1 MSLRKIVS
9 AVVCATTLV
18 TMAGPA
24 FAVTAEE
31 LLQQIQQLQQ
41 QLNQLM
47 QQYQQLTGQ
56 APAAGVPAACQGV
69 TFTRD
74 LKLGMSGAD
83 VKCLQALLNQDP
95 ATRVA
100 ESGPGSPGNETTYFG
115 PKTKAAVIKF
125 QEKYAADILTPVG
138 LTAGTGYVGAKTR
151 AKLNALLQAG
161 AVVTPPPTPP
171 VAAGLTVAL
180 APDTPAATVLLG
192 KQVRAP
198 LLKLVLTNGDATAG
212 KVTKIEIKR
221 IGISNDGVLN
231 SVYLLDEEGN
241 VVGDEQIFSNGVAV
255 FADTAGL
262 LTIGAGQTVKLTVA
276 GNVASGQAGYTVGV
290 QVTNVQGTFSA
301 LNAQLPITGNIMS
314 IGTDIKTEVDVDSD
328 STSISTPV
336 TVNPGDTEVVVWRGT
351 ITPNAKVTLSSVAIK
366 AVGNIEPT
374 DLQNFKFYLAG
385 TQIGSTVQMGSDYVV
400 KLNLAAN
407 PVTVTSG
414 SKELKVVADVVK
426 GTGRSV
432 HFEIYTSAMVATD
445 AEYGVSVPVQV
456 PSGSNADWTTLNIGS
471 GTITLQVAPD
481 SPVSVGTTTD
491 ALIAKYVLKAYG
503 ERVKIERFYA
513 TSSNATLTDAT
524 IYVDGAEKGKANV
537 YHGTLIDTVDFY
549 VEAGSSVTIEV
560 KANTTNYTATTISFD
575 LRAEGTTRSG
585 QPASS
590 TAPTVSLDVRAA
602 RFTYDFANQPL
613 PFLAVAGTE
622 AMVAKYKFKA
632 EGADATIKELR
643 FTIASSSAAYALKV
657 KIGTNEYSGELV
669 GTEWKVANINYTVP
683 AGTTAYADVY
693 LTLAA
698 VSSAT
703 DGANAKVKLTYVR
716 YSQAGT
722 ENTPTPN
729 IEGKDVYVQK
739 AVPEVTALTTGSV
752 NDLNKGVPTTVTLY
766 KWTIKAVGG
775 DINSTSNTTT
785 LAFTKA
791 GASATTTISSTSI
804 RVYLNGVPVSSGVD
818 VLISKTDGTTF
829 DTENPNAT
837 SGIIVIAASGTAFEV
852 AKDQTITIEV
862 KADVTAQ
869 AGGWVRVQ
877 LAGDTSRDTATANFV
892 WHDGLQAVSGYL
904 VKGLPAEGTDYY
916 QHNAPSS

>member
-1 MSLRKIVS
+1 M
-9 AVVCATTLV
+9 
-18 TMAGPA
+18 P
-24 FAVTAEE
+24 
-31 LLQQIQQLQQ
+31 
-41 QLNQLM
+41 
-47 QQYQQLTGQ
+47 
-56 APAAGVPAACQGV
+56 
-69 TFTRD
+69 
-74 LKLGMSGAD
+74 
-83 VKCLQALLNQDP
+83 
-95 ATRVA
+95 
-100 ESGPGSPGNETTYFG
+100 
-115 PKTKAAVIKF
+115 
-125 QEKYAADILTPVG
+125 
-138 LTAGTGYVGAKTR
+138 
-151 AKLNALLQAG
+151 
-161 AVVTPPPTPP
+161 
-171 VAAGLTVAL
+171 
-180 APDTPAATVLLG
+180 
-192 KQVRAP
+192 
-198 LLKLVLTNGDATAG
+198 
-212 KVTKIEIKR
+212 
-221 IGISNDGVLN
+221 
-231 SVYLLDEEGN
+231 
-241 VVGDEQIFSNGVAV
+241 
-255 FADTAGL
+255 
-262 LTIGAGQTVKLTVA
+262 
-276 GNVASGQAGYTVGV
+276 
-290 QVTNVQGTFSA
+290 
-301 LNAQLPITGNIMS
+301 
-314 IGTDIKTEVDVDSD
+314 
-328 STSISTPV
+328 
-336 TVNPGDTEVVVWRGT
+336 
-351 ITPNAKVTLSSVAIK
+351 
-366 AVGNIEPT
+366 
-374 DLQNFKFYLAG
+374 
-385 TQIGSTVQMGSDYVV
+385 
-400 KLNLAAN
+400 
-407 PVTVTSG
+407 
-414 SKELKVVADVVK
+414 
-426 GTGRSV
+426 
-432 HFEIYTSAMVATD
+432 
-445 AEYGVSVPVQV
+445 
-456 PSGSNADWTTLNIGS
+456 DWTTLNIGS

-752 NDLNKGVPTTVTLY
+752 NDLNKGQPTTVTLY

-775 DINSTSNTTT
+775 DINATSNTTT
-785 LAFTKA
+785 LAFTKDT
-791 GASATTTISSTSI
+791 TTTIDNI
-804 RVYLNGVPVSSGVD
+804 KVYLNGVPVTSTEGVT
-818 VLISKTDGTTF
+818 VTP
-829 DTENPNAT
+829 ENTGGGFT
-837 SGIIVIAASGTAFEV
+837 SGKIVIVASGTAFEV

-877 LAGDTSRDTATANFV
+877 LAGDGSRGTTGNFV
-892 WHDGLQAVSGYL
+892 WYDGLMWVNGSL

>member
-1 MSLRKIVS
+1 MTLRKIVS
-9 AVVCATTLV
+9 AVVAATTLV

-31 LLQQIQQLQQ
+31 LLAQIQQLQQ

-47 QQYQQLTGQ
+47 AQYQQLTGQ
-56 APAAGVPAACQGV
+56 APSAGVPAACQGV

-83 VKCLQALLNQDP
+83 VKCLQALLNAQGCK
-95 ATRVA
+95 VA
-100 ESGPGSPGNETTYFG
+100 DTGAGSPGNETTYFG
-115 PKTKAAVIKF
+115 PKTKAAVICF

-151 AKLNALLQAG
+151 AKLNAILQAG
-161 AVVTPPPTPP
+161 GPVVTPPTPP
-171 VAAGLTVAL
+171 AAAGLTVAL

-241 VVGDEQIFSNGVAV
+241 LVGDEQIFSNGVAV

-276 GNVASGQAGYTVGV
+276 GDVASNQSGYTVGV

-314 IGTDIKTEVDVDSD
+314 IGTDIKTEVNVDSD
-328 STSISTPV
+328 SQSSATT

-432 HFEIYTSAMVATD
+432 HFDIYTSAMVATD
-445 AEYGVSVPVQV
+445 AEYGVNVPVQV
-456 PSGSNADWTTLNIGS
+456 PSGSNADWTTLIVGS
-471 GTITLQVAPD
+471 GSITLQVAPD

-560 KANTTNYTATTISFD
+560 RANTTNYTATTISFD

-585 QPASS
+585 VAVSAS
-590 TAPTVSLDVRAA
+590 APTVSLDVRVAS
-602 RFTYDFANQPL
+602 FTYDFANQPL

-632 EGADATIKELR
+632 EGADATLKELR

-693 LTLAA
+693 LSLAA

-791 GASATTTISSTSI
+791 GTSATTTIDNI
-804 RVYLNGVPVSSGVD
+804 KVYLNGRPVGSSEGVT
-818 VLISKTDGTTF
+818 VTSTGTAET
-829 DTENPNAT
+829 AT
-837 SGIIVIAASGTAFEV
+837 SGTIVIVASGDVFEV
-852 AKDQTITIEV
+852 AKDETITIEV

-877 LAGDTSRDTATANFV
+877 LAGDGSRGTTGNFI
-892 WHDGLQAVSGYL
+892 WYDGLNWVNGYL

>member
-1 MSLRKIVS
+1 
-9 AVVCATTLV
+9 
-18 TMAGPA
+18 
-24 FAVTAEE
+24 
-31 LLQQIQQLQQ
+31 
-41 QLNQLM
+41 
-47 QQYQQLTGQ
+47 
-56 APAAGVPAACQGV
+56 
-69 TFTRD
+69 
-74 LKLGMSGAD
+74 
-83 VKCLQALLNQDP
+83 
-95 ATRVA
+95 
-100 ESGPGSPGNETTYFG
+100 
-115 PKTKAAVIKF
+115 
-125 QEKYAADILTPVG
+125 
-138 LTAGTGYVGAKTR
+138 
-151 AKLNALLQAG
+151 
-161 AVVTPPPTPP
+161 
-171 VAAGLTVAL
+171 
-180 APDTPAATVLLG
+180 
-192 KQVRAP
+192 
-198 LLKLVLTNGDATAG
+198 
-212 KVTKIEIKR
+212 
-221 IGISNDGVLN
+221 
-231 SVYLLDEEGN
+231 
-241 VVGDEQIFSNGVAV
+241 
-255 FADTAGL
+255 
-262 LTIGAGQTVKLTVA
+262 
-276 GNVASGQAGYTVGV
+276 
-290 QVTNVQGTFSA
+290 
-301 LNAQLPITGNIMS
+301 
-314 IGTDIKTEVDVDSD
+314 
-328 STSISTPV
+328 
-336 TVNPGDTEVVVWRGT
+336 
-351 ITPNAKVTLSSVAIK
+351 
-366 AVGNIEPT
+366 
-374 DLQNFKFYLAG
+374 
-385 TQIGSTVQMGSDYVV
+385 
-400 KLNLAAN
+400 
-407 PVTVTSG
+407 
-414 SKELKVVADVVK
+414 
-426 GTGRSV
+426 
-432 HFEIYTSAMVATD
+432 
-445 AEYGVSVPVQV
+445 
-456 PSGSNADWTTLNIGS
+456 
-471 GTITLQVAPD
+471 
-481 SPVSVGTTTD
+481 
-491 ALIAKYVLKAYG
+491 
-503 ERVKIERFYA
+503 
-513 TSSNATLTDAT
+513 LTDAT

-560 KANTTNYTATTISFD
+560 RANTTNYTATTISFD

-590 TAPTVSLDVRAA
+590 TAPTVSLDVRVA

-643 FTIASSSAAYALKV
+643 FEVASSSAAYALKV

-669 GTEWKVANINYTVP
+669 GKEWKVANINYTVP

-791 GASATTTISSTSI
+791 GASATTTIDNI
-804 RVYLNGVPVSSGVD
+804 KVYLNGTLVSSGVT
-818 VLISKTDGTTF
+818 VTSTGTDET
-829 DTENPNAT
+829 AT
-837 SGIIVIAASGTAFEV
+837 SGTIVIAASGDVFEV

-877 LAGDTSRDTATANFV
+877 LAGDGSRGTTGNFV
-892 WHDGLQAVSGYL
+892 WYDGLMWVNGSL